1 MPAITDTNSTTADV
15 ATSAVGT
22 ISPAANN
29 YGTSIGVVEFNTIPA
44 DNTTQGRVKTIAIGG
59 GGSVSSTDFS
69 VIGAAGNETIQV

>member
-29 YGTSIGVVEFNTIPA
+29 YGTRIFGVTDFNSIPE
-44 DNTTQGRVKTIAIGG
+44 DNTTQGRAATIGG
-59 GGSVSSTDFS
+59 GGLFDISDFS
-69 VIGAAGNETIQV
+69 VSGAAGNDTIQV